1 MGQTDSKTR
10 IKAKPGATVESA
22 QDHLRDVKTLQSHV
36 QQQVR
41 DKTAAIFE
49 LRRKGASKTML
60 KAAIARLRPHQA
72 QLNHLSTCVER
83 LEASVIG
90 IETHR
95 LNRKT
100 MAVMKNLTK
109 FGTMTER
116 EMEEAVG
123 VLDEVDVV
131 SQQHDELAHIV
142 HQAGAAMAGQDTDDP
157 DADEVDLFFQL
168 NDPDYCPR
176 APEPESKPGSNP
188 NPARAEPVLP
198 AVPLV
203 EATVINPASTSA
215 GNILVSQPL

>member
-1 MGQTDSKTR
+1 MGQTDSK
-10 IKAKPGATVESA
+10 IKIKNKPGATVESA
-22 QDHLRDVKTLQSHV
+22 QEHLRDVKTLQSHV

-41 DKTAAIFE
+41 DKTHAIFE
-49 LRRKGASKTML
+49 MRRKGANKTVL

-72 QLNHLSTCVER
+72 QLSHLSTCVER

-100 MAVMKNLTK
+100 MSVMKNLTK

-131 SQQHDELAHIV
+131 AQQHEELSHIV
-142 HQAGAAMAGQDTDDP
+142 HQTGAAMAGHEAIDP

-168 NDPDYCPR
+168 NDPDYR
-176 APEPESKPGSNP
+176 APDT
-188 NPARAEPVLP
+188 PAAPPTEPVLP
-198 AVPLV
+198 DVPV
-203 EATVINPASTSA
+203 VAATVIEPTPPSAASA
-215 GNILVSQPL
+215 GNILVSNPL